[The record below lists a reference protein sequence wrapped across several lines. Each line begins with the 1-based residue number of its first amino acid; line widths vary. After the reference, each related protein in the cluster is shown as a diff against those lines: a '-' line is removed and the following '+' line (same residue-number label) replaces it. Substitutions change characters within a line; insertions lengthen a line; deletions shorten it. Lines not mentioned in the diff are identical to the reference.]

1 MSISSLV
8 EMDWLL
14 ASMSAQAIKRAAT
27 SISGWQQAMETAV
40 PRVNELLDEEKY
52 SLLDIDVGVIREPL
66 NFTATDSSPI
76 YPDITAAPAGIH
88 PQALDGPVASPAGR
102 GARVK
107 ACSSLPE
114 TWRSDYAMDQ
124 QDVPARPASGV
135 SSSSALDRQ
144 DRYPSLLKG
153 ETILNNSV
161 QLLVVLQRY
170 AERLKHPPLTRTTR
184 SSADKRISLN
194 VTMNVETVTA
204 SLPQRRNV
212 RPLLA
217 KKGKTGRQ
225 GTIGKQGTNGRQ
237 GTNTSSGNTA
247 GSLTSAEPTTLDRF
261 GHRAMR
267 KLESWLDDVK
277 TSDAPKRK
285 VESTRSRIS
294 NSVVGRAETRKGTES
309 SLKKLNDEGRPDEG
323 ETVSPSRFA
332 SPPKTKNS
340 RTRPL
345 HDLSRSHL
353 SSDVRDESLLT
364 DGLIREMVDKSV
376 VAGKEVKASPVQNGM
391 ARMLQTAG
399 STSTAKWEKGRL
411 SEQPMLMEMLE
422 RIVGKLVNIE
432 TKYVE
437 IAAQAR
443 EDADA
448 ESKEASVDWLNDD
461 DLTMRLQRI
470 LKRQARRRGIDL
482 S

>member
-27 SISGWQQAMETAV
+27 SISGWQKAMETSV
-40 PRVNELLDEEKY
+40 PRVNELLNEEKY
-52 SLLDIDVGVIREPL
+52 ALLDVDVSVIREPL

-76 YPDITAAPAGIH
+76 YPDSAAAGIR
-88 PQALDGPVASPAGR
+88 PQALDGPVLSPAGR
-102 GARVK
+102 IARVK

-124 QDVPARPASGV
+124 PEVHARPASGV
-135 SSSSALDRQ
+135 SSVSGPDRQ
-144 DRYPSLLKG
+144 DRDASLSKG

-170 AERLKHPPLTRTTR
+170 AERLKQPPLTRTTR
-184 SSADKRISLN
+184 SSADRRISLN
-194 VTMNVETVTA
+194 VTMNVENVTA

-217 KKGKTGRQ
+217 KKGKIGRQ
-225 GTIGKQGTNGRQ
+225 GTIG
-237 GTNTSSGNTA
+237 SSGNTA

-267 KLESWLDDVK
+267 KLESWLDDIK

-285 VESTRSRIS
+285 IESTRSRIS
-294 NSVVGRAETRKGTES
+294 NSVVGRAETRKGIES
-309 SLKKLNDEGRPDEG
+309 SQKKLNDEGTADEG

-353 SSDVRDESLLT
+353 SSDVGDESLLT
-364 DGLIREMVDKSV
+364 AGLIREMVDKSV
-376 VAGKEVKASPVQNGM
+376 VAGKEVKARPVQNGM

-399 STSTAKWEKGRL
+399 STSTAKLEKGKL

-448 ESKEASVDWLNDD
+448 ESKEASVEWLNDD